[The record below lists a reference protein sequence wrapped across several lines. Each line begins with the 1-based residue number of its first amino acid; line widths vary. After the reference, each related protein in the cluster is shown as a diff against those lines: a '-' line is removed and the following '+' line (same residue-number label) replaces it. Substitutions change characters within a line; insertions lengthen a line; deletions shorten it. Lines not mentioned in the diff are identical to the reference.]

1 MFLFLCYLESDT
13 RHEISS
19 VVHPQHLTTPEN
31 KMKQSQQ
38 ALQLESSGQIIAAG
52 STVSKPHQDTN
63 EIERKVREINE
74 MVQRMDINVRQS
86 FQKSLDVQKSNEQL
100 KLDNS
105 YLQNELSLAQQ
116 QLLDVKK
123 TNNDLRISMTNLQI
137 QLLQNQNQFSIAQ
150 KQSVDMQRCN
160 EDLKASNALLLNQL
174 SQMQNQLSITQQ
186 QFLDVQKEMK
196 ASNSFLQSQL
206 SHTTNQLSL
215 TQQQLLGV
223 QSMLTCS
230 RLWVV
235 SIDQLT
241 IGKEIGRGAWATV
254 HEATFREATVA
265 AKCLHK
271 LITAP
276 RTRQLFQREMEM
288 ALECQHQNIVTFLG
302 ATLEG
307 PPVILM
313 EMMDTSLRSAYEE
326 EIVKDHQING
336 ILHDVAKALHFLH
349 TRPDPVIHRDVSSA
363 NVLLKVLY
371 NGEWLAKLGD
381 LGTAKIQQQV
391 ATAGPGAMAYGAP
404 EAADYTKHSP
414 KMDVYS
420 FGVVIIETLTKTH
433 PFQIVNTLK
442 AQVKQQ
448 YPQYYQ
454 LVNNCTKQ
462 QSSDR
467 PTMYDILLQ
476 LDGIAAAK
484 H

>member
-1 MFLFLCYLESDT
+1 
-13 RHEISS
+13 
-19 VVHPQHLTTPEN
+19 
-31 KMKQSQQ
+31 MKQTQQ
-38 ALQLESSGQIIAAG
+38 AMQLESSGQIS

-105 YLQNELSLAQQ
+105 NLQNGLSLAQQ

-123 TNNDLRISMTNLQI
+123 TNNDLRTSMTNLQI
-137 QLLQNQNQFSIAQ
+137 QLSQNQNQFSITQ

-206 SHTTNQLSL
+206 SL

-235 SIDQLT
+235 SIDQLK

-288 ALECQHQNIVTFLG
+288 ALVCQHQNIVTFLG

-326 EIVKDHQING
+326 EIVKDDQING

-420 FGVVIIETLTKTH
+420 FGVVVIETLTKTH
-433 PFQIVNTLK
+433 PFQIVNSLK
-442 AQVKQQ
+442 VQVQQQ
-448 YPQYYQ
+448 YPQYDQ
-454 LVNNCTKQ
+454 LVTSCTKQ

-467 PTMYDILLQ
+467 PTMYDVLVQ

-484 H
+484 Y

>member
-1 MFLFLCYLESDT
+1 
-13 RHEISS
+13 
-19 VVHPQHLTTPEN
+19 
-31 KMKQSQQ
+31 MKQSQQ
-38 ALQLESSGQIIAAG
+38 AKQLDSSGQIAAA
-52 STVSKPHQDTN
+52 SPAINKPHQDTN
-63 EIERKVREINE
+63 EIEKKVREIEE
-74 MVQRMDINVRQS
+74 MVQRMEINVCNS
-86 FQKSLDVQKSNEQL
+86 FQKSLDVQKCNEHL
-100 KLDNS
+100 KQDNNH
-105 YLQNELSLAQQ
+105 LQNELSLAQQ
-116 QLLDVKK
+116 QLLEVKK
-123 TNNDLRISMTNLQI
+123 TNDDLRASMTNVLT
-137 QLLQNQNQFSIAQ
+137 QLSQNQNQLSITQ
-150 KQSVDMQRCN
+150 KQSMDMQRCN
-160 EDLKASNALLLNQL
+160 EDLKAKNVLLQNQL

-186 QFLDVQKEMK
+186 QFLDVQKEFK
-196 ASNSFLQSQL
+196 ASNSLLQS
-206 SHTTNQLSL
+206 TANQLSL

-313 EMMDTSLRSAYEE
+313 ELMDTSLRSAYEE
-326 EIVKDHQING
+326 ERVKDHQIHG
-336 ILHDVAKALHFLH
+336 ILHDVTKALHFLH

-404 EAADYTKHSP
+404 EAADYTKHST

-433 PFQIVNTLK
+433 PFQIVDTLK
-442 AQVKQQ
+442 AQVQQQ
-448 YPQYYQ
+448 YPQYEQ
-454 LVNNCTKQ
+454 LVTSCTKQ

-467 PTMYDILLQ
+467 PTIYDVLVQ
-476 LDGIAAAK
+476 LDGIAAVAK